1 VPGVEQRPPG
11 VRREHLDAER
21 AGERHVGAVEAVG
34 PDELGAPVGV
44 VVGEQ
49 NRAVRLAGHLEDPA
63 LVSPAQ
69 PRGLW
74 APRQLGQQRLGPEVL
89 MKVDLQV
96 L

>member
-1 VPGVEQRPPG
+1 
-11 VRREHLDAER
+11 
-21 AGERHVGAVEAVG
+21 
-34 PDELGAPVGV
+34 

-49 NRAVRLAGHLEDPA
+49 NRRVGLARHLDDPA

-69 PRGLW
+69 ARGLT

-89 MKVDLQV
+89 MKVDLQF